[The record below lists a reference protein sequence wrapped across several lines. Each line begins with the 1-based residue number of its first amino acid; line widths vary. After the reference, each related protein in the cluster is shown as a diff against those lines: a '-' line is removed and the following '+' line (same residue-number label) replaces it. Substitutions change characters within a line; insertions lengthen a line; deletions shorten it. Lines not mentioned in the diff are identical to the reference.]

1 MTLAERRESL
11 SQSFR
16 RKRVAVFL
24 PLIEA
29 AFRRTG
35 QCRIIDLG
43 GRANYW
49 DLFDRTFLEAN
60 KVHVTTVNLETPE
73 GVSDPMFTEIQGD
86 TLSLPKFADQ
96 AFDIAH
102 SNSVIEHVGDWGN
115 MERFAAEARRLAPAY
130 FVQTPYYWFPVEPH
144 FTAPFFHWLPEGVRA
159 GRMLRKGHG
168 WAPRSSD
175 MGEAMRHVQ
184 SARLLD
190 KAQMRYLFPDGQ
202 LVEEK
207 VFGLTK
213 SLMVLRTQA

>member
-1 MTLAERRESL
+1 MRLPQPASGPYALTLAERRESL

-102 SNSVIEHVGDWGN
+102 SNSVIEHHPAGRPEVQTWVKPCA
-115 MERFAAEARRLAPAY
+115 MCRAPACWTRPRCAIC
-130 FVQTPYYWFPVEPH
+130 FQMANW
-144 FTAPFFHWLPEGVRA
+144 
-159 GRMLRKGHG
+159 LRKRCSVS
-168 WAPRSSD
+168 PS
-175 MGEAMRHVQ
+175 
-184 SARLLD
+184 
-190 KAQMRYLFPDGQ
+190 P
-202 LVEEK
+202 
-207 VFGLTK
+207 
-213 SLMVLRTQA
+213 